1 MSTESE
7 RILHVHKYLSRM
19 EDNIIKWKIRSDF
32 TAGTPDAYYCGPAGS
47 LWIEYKSVKLYTKKG
62 IIKPKLSE
70 LQARWLN
77 KQWEFEKNAW
87 AIILGPERIHYIFQ
101 NPSKWDDPLICTGY
115 EEVALR
121 ILDKISPK
129 NIWDDPLFSG

>member
-1 MSTESE
+1 MPSAYCIPA
-7 RILHVHKYLSRM
+7 RIELCCPTFFLNSIPFIQEYDLH
-19 EDNIIKWKIRSDF
+19 
-32 TAGTPDAYYCGPAGS
+32 
-47 LWIEYKSVKLYTKKG
+47 KSVKIYTKKG

-87 AIILGPERIHYIFQ
+87 VIILGPEKTHYIFK

-121 ILDKISPK
+121 ILDKISPL
-129 NIWDDPLFSG
+129 NG